1 LIPKRNF
8 VTAGAIRVA
17 NDKNNAG
24 VEMSDHVDQLMTAV
38 SVMAG
43 NGHVKQRLIKAY
55 DENLREID
63 PGDLPASARKLFAEL
78 RRLMESVA
86 PLNGE
91 GPIRATVRKMSVHD
105 TERAARLM
113 VELLAE
119 VIRHA
124 DGRQAR
130 LPLKG
135 DERPSV
141 PRFLAKSH

>member
-1 LIPKRNF
+1 MTSQIDRLMAA
-8 VTAGAIRVA
+8 VT
-17 NDKNNAG
+17 
-24 VEMSDHVDQLMTAV
+24 
-38 SVMAG
+38 VMAG

-55 DENLREID
+55 DENLRGID
-63 PGDLPASARKLFAEL
+63 ESELPASGRKLLAEL

-105 TERAARLM
+105 TDRAAGLM

-135 DERPSV
+135 EEAPAV

>member
-1 LIPKRNF
+1 M
-8 VTAGAIRVA
+8 A

-24 VEMSDHVDQLMTAV
+24 VEMSDHVDQLMQAV

-43 NGHVKQRLIKAY
+43 NGPVKQRLIKAY
-55 DENLREID
+55 EENLREID
-63 PGDLPASARKLFAEL
+63 QSELPSAARKPFGEL
-78 RRLMESVA
+78 RRLMENVA

-105 TERAARLM
+105 TDRAANLM
-113 VELLAE
+113 VELFAE
-119 VIRHA
+119 VLRHA
-124 DGRQAR
+124 DSRQAR

-135 DERPSV
+135 AEKPTV

>member
-1 LIPKRNF
+1 
-8 VTAGAIRVA
+8 
-17 NDKNNAG
+17 
-24 VEMSDHVDQLMTAV
+24 MSDQVNRLMTAV

-43 NGHVKQRLIKAY
+43 NGPAKQRLIKAY
-55 DENLREID
+55 EENLRDID
-63 PGDLPASARKLFAEL
+63 ASELPASARRLFAEL

-105 TERAARLM
+105 TDRIAGLM

-135 DERPSV
+135 DEKPSV
-141 PRFLAKSH
+141 PHFLAKSH

>member
-1 LIPKRNF
+1 MTIQ
-8 VTAGAIRVA
+8 I
-17 NDKNNAG
+17 
-24 VEMSDHVDQLMTAV
+24 DQLMAAV
-38 SVMAG
+38 TVMAG

-55 DENLREID
+55 EENLRGID
-63 PGDLPASARKLFAEL
+63 ESELPASARKRMAEL
-78 RRLMESVA
+78 RRLMENVA

-105 TERAARLM
+105 TDRAAGLM

-135 DERPSV
+135 EEVASV

>member
-1 LIPKRNF
+1 
-8 VTAGAIRVA
+8 VA

-24 VEMSDHVDQLMTAV
+24 VEMSDHVDQFMTAV

-55 DENLREID
+55 DENLREIAH
-63 PGDLPASARKLFAEL
+63 GDLPASARKLFAEL
-78 RRLMESVA
+78 RRLMENVA

-105 TERAARLM
+105 TERAAGLM

-119 VIRHA
+119 IVRHA
-124 DGRQAR
+124 DTRQAR

-135 DERPSV
+135 DEKPSV

>member
-1 LIPKRNF
+1 
-8 VTAGAIRVA
+8 
-17 NDKNNAG
+17 
-24 VEMSDHVDQLMTAV
+24 MSDHVDRFMTAV

-43 NGHVKQRLIKAY
+43 NGHVKQRLVKAY
-55 DENLREID
+55 EENLRSIEQS
-63 PGDLPASARKLFAEL
+63 DLPASARKLFGEL

-105 TERAARLM
+105 TDRAAGLM

-119 VIRHA
+119 VVRHA
-124 DGRQAR
+124 DDRQAR
-130 LPLKG
+130 LPLKV

-141 PRFLAKSH
+141 PRFLVKSH

>member
-1 LIPKRNF
+1 MTNI
-8 VTAGAIRVA
+8 
-17 NDKNNAG
+17 
-24 VEMSDHVDQLMTAV
+24 DQLMTAV
-38 SVMAG
+38 TVMAG
-43 NGHVKQRLIKAY
+43 NGPVKQRLIKAY
-55 DENLREID
+55 EDSLREID
-63 PGDLPASARKLFAEL
+63 ESDLPAPARKLMGEL

-105 TERAARLM
+105 TDRAARLM

-130 LPLKG
+130 LPLRG
-135 DERPSV
+135 EEAPSV

>member
-1 LIPKRNF
+1 
-8 VTAGAIRVA
+8 
-17 NDKNNAG
+17 
-24 VEMSDHVDQLMTAV
+24 MSDHVDRLMTAV

-43 NGHVKQRLIKAY
+43 NGPVKQRLIKAY
-55 DENLREID
+55 EENLRDID
-63 PGDLPASARKLFAEL
+63 PSELPASARKLFAEL

-105 TERAARLM
+105 TDRTARLM

-135 DERPSV
+135 DEKPSV
-141 PRFLAKSH
+141 PSFLAKSH